1 MIRNLL
7 QAWQLW
13 KDGSWLDLVA
23 PSLVSEGK
31 MEEIKKCIKIAL
43 LCVQEN
49 AVDRP
54 TMSDVI
60 TMLSSELLVLP
71 EPKQPGFFNVA
82 RATNGE
88 LSSTTARSSV
98 NDLTVTVING
108 R

>member
-54 TMSDVI
+54 TMQ
-60 TMLSSELLVLP
+60 LVLP

-88 LSSTTARSSV
+88 LSSTTVRSSV